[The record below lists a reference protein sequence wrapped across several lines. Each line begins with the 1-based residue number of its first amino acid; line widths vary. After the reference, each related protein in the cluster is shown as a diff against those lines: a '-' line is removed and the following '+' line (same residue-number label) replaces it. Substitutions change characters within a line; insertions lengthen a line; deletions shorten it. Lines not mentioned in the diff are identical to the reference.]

1 MLRFVADNDEC
12 KLPRLACA
20 GMLKPHNSNLFYFV
34 SVMIAMDVFTETS
47 AVIYDYEACATFAT

>member
-20 GMLKPHNSNLFYFV
+20 GMLKPHISNLFYFV

-47 AVIYDYEACATFAT
+47 AVIHDY